1 VKNKLY
7 HCFCYFTKDLTRK
20 TIAFFTISL
29 LLGVFF
35 VQSSCTTKKNTA
47 ATRAYHNLTSRFN
60 GYFYAKESLK
70 EGTEK
75 LYKTHV
81 DHFDKIIPVFN
92 YTDLKES
99 QTLTAE
105 MDKAYKKASS
115 VIERHSIFIKGQEH
129 CNWIDDSY
137 LVIGK
142 SHFYRHNYIDALE
155 VFDFMQLQY
164 KKLPSRYDA
173 MLWSFRCQNE
183 VGTSSVAE
191 SIMDEINYDKKF
203 PEKLKGEY
211 YAICADHFAKK
222 DDYTFAI
229 ENLLKAIPL
238 TKKKRDKT
246 RYTFVLAQLYQK
258 QGQLKKASRYF
269 AEVVKLN
276 PPYEMAFSAKI
287 NEARC
292 FDVSSGSTADLK
304 KRLRKMLND
313 DKNIEYQDQIYYAM
327 AEVADKERDRERA
340 MEYLHLSIKASTSNT
355 YQKGMSS
362 LKLGDIYL
370 QIPDFK
376 GAQAYYDTAVGLLK
390 SEFPNYDDIVT
401 KSKSLTGLVND
412 IRTIEREDSL
422 QKIAKM
428 DEASRN
434 KFLERLEANAKLEA
448 ETKKEKEEE
457 QKQQEAQQMQQQ
469 SLSTGGP
476 GNSMGFP
483 GGTGERGWYFYN
495 QQTLSFG
502 FTEFQKKWGNRKL
515 EDNWRRSNK
524 QQQTLT
530 DDFGTTT
537 QVDGDSSAS
546 TASAEGKAKGG
557 FSYRTK
563 SSFLK
568 DIPLTESALKKSND
582 TIVNAYYDMAS
593 IYKDQLLFNDKS
605 IQSYEELL
613 RRYPE
618 NRYKLSCYFQLYQA
632 YTQAEDEPNALK
644 YKNILLNEYPNSDY
658 ALLIKDPNYGKN
670 KVFSKSEATKYY
682 ELTYQLFLAQN
693 YQQVLI
699 NSATADTLFPNSKYK
714 PKHDFLKALCI
725 GKTGTLDE
733 YIKALRLVVAKY
745 PKDEVKVRANEM
757 VEVLLKLQANQPKF
771 EVKQAVDSTKKIVEL
786 YNFNPDLE
794 HFCIVLIP
802 STGAN
807 MAQQKADLSDFND
820 ENFGNAQLSVSDI
833 VFSNEQ
839 QLISIKSFANKA
851 KAMEYFGVL
860 KSSETLFKSLPN
872 PEKVKILVISS
883 DNYPILYNKKD
894 VATYESF
901 FGQKYL
907 Q

>member
-1 VKNKLY
+1 M
-7 HCFCYFTKDLTRK
+7 
-20 TIAFFTISL
+20 
-29 LLGVFF
+29 VFGA
-35 VQSSCTTKKNTA
+35 CTTKKNTV

-70 EGTEK
+70 EGNEK

-92 YTDLKES
+92 YTDLKEA

-115 VIERHSIFIKGQEH
+115 VIERHSIYIKGQEH

-164 KKLPSRYDA
+164 KKLPSRYEA

-211 YAICADHFAKK
+211 YAICADHFCKK
-222 DDYTFAI
+222 DDYSFAI

-269 AEVVKLN
+269 AEVIKLN

-313 DKNIEYQDQIYYAM
+313 DKNIEYRDQIYYAM
-327 AEVADKERDRERA
+327 AEIADKEKDRERA
-340 MEYLHLSIKASTSNT
+340 IDYLHSSIATSTTNT

-370 QIPDFK
+370 QLPDFK
-376 GAQAYYDTAVGLLK
+376 GAQAYYDTAVGLLNP
-390 SEFPNYDDIVT
+390 EYPDYDDIVI

-412 IRTIEREDSL
+412 MRTIEREDSL
-422 QKIAKM
+422 QKIAKL
-428 DEASRN
+428 DEAARS
-434 KFLERLEANAKLEA
+434 KFLENLEASAKQDA
-448 ETKKEKEEE
+448 ELKKEKEEE
-457 QKQQEAQQMQQQ
+457 QKQNEAQQMQQQ
-469 SLSTGGP
+469 SMSTGGP

-524 QQQTLT
+524 QQQSLT
-530 DDFGTTT
+530 DDFGGGIT
-537 QVDGDSSAS
+537 QAGGDS
-546 TASAEGKAKGG
+546 TAAADVGDGKGKGG
-557 FSYRTK
+557 LVYRTK

-568 DIPLTESALKKSND
+568 DIPLTDAAIKKSND
-582 TIVNAYYDMAS
+582 TIINAYYDMAS
-593 IYKDQLLFNDKS
+593 IYKDQLFFNEKS
-605 IQSYEELL
+605 IQTYEELL
-613 RRYPE
+613 RRFPE

-644 YKNILLNEYPNSDY
+644 YKNILLNDYPNSDY
-658 ALLIKDPNYGKN
+658 ALIIRDPNYGKN
-670 KVFSKSEATKYY
+670 KAFSKSEATKYY
-682 ELTYQLFLAQN
+682 ELTYQLFLDQN
-693 YQQVLI
+693 YSQVLL
-699 NSATADTLFPNSKYK
+699 NCATSDTLFPNSKYK
-714 PKHDFLKALCI
+714 PKYDFLKALCI
-725 GKTGTLDE
+725 GKTASLEE
-733 YIKALRLVVAKY
+733 YIKSLRLVVAKY
-745 PKDEVKVRANEM
+745 PKDEVKTRASDM
-757 VEVLLKLQANQPKF
+757 VEVLLKLQSSQQ
-771 EVKQAVDSTKKIVEL
+771 KQETIAVSDTSKKTIAL
-786 YNFNPDLE
+786 YNFNSEVE
-794 HFCIVLIP
+794 HFCIVLFP
-802 STGAN
+802 AEGTN

-820 ENFGNAQLSVSDI
+820 ENFGSSPLNVSDL

-839 QLISIKSFANKA
+839 RMISIKSFANKA
-851 KAMEYFGVL
+851 KAMEYYGVL
-860 KSSETLFKSLPN
+860 KTNETLFKSLAN

-883 DNYPILYNKKD
+883 DNYPLLYSKKD
-894 VATYESF
+894 VSAYESF